1 MKWDDRIGRRLRLK
15 DLHTLQTVAEVG
27 SMAKAS
33 ERLALSQPAISK
45 AVSDMEHALGA
56 SLLDRSARGV
66 ALTESGRLLVER
78 TRVVFDEI
86 SQGVSDIERLSDPT
100 RGIVKIGTTHP
111 VASVVSEIISRMASK
126 YPRVGYDVMVSD
138 LDTLIGELR
147 QRTRDVVVTRWAAPP
162 VADDLTV
169 KPLFKSPLAVVA
181 AQGHPLLRRKKLS
194 LADVMDERWAL
205 SPPDSFLGRVV
216 VDLFRRRKLL
226 VPTAAADEL
235 TLDPATRLDPLL
247 ERRFLTILPAQ
258 MLRSPAQRAWL
269 RALDVDLRDSLQPI
283 AAITLQ
289 KRRVGGAVKL
299 LGESATPQDD
309 GERVTQRFDGRGA
322 IQPPRRT
329 GFRPPFR

>member
-45 AVSDMEHALGA
+45 AVSDMEHVLGM

-100 RGIVKIGTTHP
+100 QGIVKIGTTEP
-111 VASVVSEIISRMASK
+111 VASVVSEIISRLASK

-147 QRTRDVVVTRWAAPP
+147 QRTRDVVVTRWAARPM
-162 VADDLTV
+162 ADDLAV
-169 KPLFKSPLAVVA
+169 QPLFKSPLAVMA

-194 LADVMDERWAL
+194 LAGMMDERWTL
-205 SPPDSFLGRVV
+205 SPPDSFLGRIV
-216 VDLFRRRKLL
+216 VDLFRRRKLAL
-226 VPTAAADEL
+226 P
-235 TLDPATRLDPLL
+235 PAVVTTISIHMRLDLL
-247 ERRFLTILPAQ
+247 ASGGFLTILPAQ

-269 RALDVDLRDSLQPI
+269 RALDVDLRDTLQPI
-283 AAITLQ
+283 AAITLK

-299 LGESATPQDD
+299 FEQASLETCKTMARAQ
-309 GERVTQRFDGRGA
+309 
-322 IQPPRRT
+322 
-329 GFRPPFR
+329 

>member
-1 MKWDDRIGRRLRLK
+1 MKWDDRIGRLLRLK

-45 AVSDMEHALGA
+45 AVSDMEHVLGA

-100 RGIVKIGTTHP
+100 RGIVKIGTTEP
-111 VASVVSEIISRMASK
+111 VASVVSEIISRLASK

-138 LDTLIGELR
+138 QDTLIGELR
-147 QRTRDVVVTRWAAPP
+147 QRTRDVVVTRWAARPTS
-162 VADDLTV
+162 ADLAV
-169 KPLFKSPLAVVA
+169 QPLFKSPLAVMA
-181 AQGHPLLRRKKLS
+181 AQGHPLLRRKKLN
-194 LADVMDERWAL
+194 LADVMDERWTL

-216 VDLFRRRKLL
+216 VDLFGRRKLPL
-226 VPTAAADEL
+226 P
-235 TLDPATRLDPLL
+235 PAVVTTISIHMRLDLL
-247 ERRFLTILPAQ
+247 ASGGFLTILPAQ

-269 RALDVDLRDSLQPI
+269 RALDVDLRDTLQPI
-283 AAITLQ
+283 TAITLK

-299 LGESATPQDD
+299 FEQASIEICKTMATAQ
-309 GERVTQRFDGRGA
+309 
-322 IQPPRRT
+322 
-329 GFRPPFR
+329 